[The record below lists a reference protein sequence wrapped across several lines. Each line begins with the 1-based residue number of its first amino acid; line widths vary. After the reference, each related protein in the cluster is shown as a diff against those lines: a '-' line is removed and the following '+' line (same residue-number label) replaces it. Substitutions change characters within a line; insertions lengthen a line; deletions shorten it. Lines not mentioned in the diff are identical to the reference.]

1 MTAECG
7 VFPGFF
13 EESRVA
19 ALLDDFSLLEKDDLV
34 CLADGAEAMGDDE
47 SGPILHQLCQGELN
61 LSFGLHVDARSG
73 LVENH
78 EGRGFQRCPG
88 YGDSLLFSH
97 AQANAPFSDEGVPSF
112 GKTIDEILGLG
123 DFQSLFNF
131 FVACFG
137 VS

>member
-13 EESRVA
+13 EESCVA

-61 LSFGLHVDARSG
+61 LPFGLHVDARSG

-78 EGRGFQRCPG
+78 
-88 YGDSLLFSH
+88 
-97 AQANAPFSDEGVPSF
+97 
-112 GKTIDEILGLG
+112 
-123 DFQSLFNF
+123 
-131 FVACFG
+131 
-137 VS
+137 